1 MSTSTYFRRSA
12 LPLVAILVF
21 AAGCTSDDDPAG
33 DTAGSG
39 APASDAPAGSTAGSE
54 APAGSAAPGDTV
66 EEVQSSGST
75 LDAVQ
80 AAGTFNCG
88 TRDDLPG
95 FATLDPSGEHVGF
108 DSDFCRV
115 IAAAVL
121 GDATAVEM
129 VDVATDDRF
138 TALQSGEIDAL
149 GAQHDLHR
157 DP

>member
-1 MSTSTYFRRSA
+1 M
-12 LPLVAILVF
+12 
-21 AAGCTSDDDPAG
+21 
-33 DTAGSG
+33 
-39 APASDAPAGSTAGSE
+39 
-54 APAGSAAPGDTV
+54 
-66 EEVQSSGST
+66 QSSEST

-149 GAQHDLHR
+149 VRNTTFTATRDGAKAPR
-157 DP
+157 SSNRRSTTGRA